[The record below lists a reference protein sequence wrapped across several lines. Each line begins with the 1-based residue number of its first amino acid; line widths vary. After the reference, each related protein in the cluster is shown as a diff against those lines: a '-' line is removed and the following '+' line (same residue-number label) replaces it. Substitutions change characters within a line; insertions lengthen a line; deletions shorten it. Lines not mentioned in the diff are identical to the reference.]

1 MIIMDIHEVTL
12 KRQIDFN
19 NQWPKIKSLE
29 LESVK
34 KFRQKL
40 SDQMLEQVFI
50 PMLWDERKTSALFA
64 RNRAIAKIF
73 SSTLDMYDVLPFSP
87 DIAFDIIW
95 RALEISMKFM
105 SQNSWG
111 YTAKKCFEDVLCKT
125 CADIIAP
132 LANHEPCIKDL
143 FESLIEKTS
152 VVSLRYLVARLYF
165 RMDLSVSPQVEFVR
179 KRTNEILGADVVEA
193 IRNKYVGAD
202 GKMDASNQRNAARL
216 LLLILRGKE
225 VDIEGNV
232 LKPLEL
238 EKRVELYVSCVIY
251 SSRCERFHGDYYSP
265 LKSSLADLATYYEYY
280 FLLIYTYFLWGIV
293 MFKIQQLEG
302 EHEALTVS
310 AMCDSISKSLSNLA
324 ILPNK

>member
-1 MIIMDIHEVTL
+1 
-12 KRQIDFN
+12 
-19 NQWPKIKSLE
+19 
-29 LESVK
+29 
-34 KFRQKL
+34 
-40 SDQMLEQVFI
+40 
-50 PMLWDERKTSALFA
+50 
-64 RNRAIAKIF
+64 
-73 SSTLDMYDVLPFSP
+73 MYEVLPFCP

-111 YTAKKCFEDVLCKT
+111 YTGKRSFEDVLNKT
-125 CADIIAP
+125 CTDIIAP
-132 LANHEPCIKDL
+132 LANHEPCIKEL
-143 FESLIEKTS
+143 FESIIEKTS

-179 KRTNEILGADVVEA
+179 KRANEILGCDVVEA

-202 GKMDASNQRNAARL
+202 GRMNALNQRNAAKL

-225 VDIEGNV
+225 VNIEGKV

-238 EKRVELYVSCVIY
+238 GKRIELYVSCVIY

-302 EHEALTVS
+302 EHEALTVP

>member
-1 MIIMDIHEVTL
+1 
-12 KRQIDFN
+12 
-19 NQWPKIKSLE
+19 
-29 LESVK
+29 
-34 KFRQKL
+34 
-40 SDQMLEQVFI
+40 
-50 PMLWDERKTSALFA
+50 
-64 RNRAIAKIF
+64 
-73 SSTLDMYDVLPFSP
+73 MYEVLPFSP

-111 YTAKKCFEDVLCKT
+111 YTAKRSFEDVLNKT
-125 CADIIAP
+125 CTDIIAP
-132 LANHEPCIKDL
+132 LANHEPCIKEL
-143 FESLIEKTS
+143 FESIIEKTS

-179 KRTNEILGADVVEA
+179 KRANEILGCDVVEA

-202 GKMDASNQRNAARL
+202 GRMNALNQRNAAQL

-225 VDIEGNV
+225 VNIEGKV

>member
-1 MIIMDIHEVTL
+1 M
-12 KRQIDFN
+12 
-19 NQWPKIKSLE
+19 
-29 LESVK
+29 
-34 KFRQKL
+34 
-40 SDQMLEQVFI
+40 
-50 PMLWDERKTSALFA
+50 
-64 RNRAIAKIF
+64 
-73 SSTLDMYDVLPFSP
+73 
-87 DIAFDIIW
+87 IW

-111 YTAKKCFEDVLCKT
+111 YTSKRSFEDVLNKT
-125 CADIIAP
+125 CTDIIAP
-132 LANHEPCIKDL
+132 LANHEPCIKEL
-143 FESLIEKTS
+143 FESIIEKTS
-152 VVSLRYLVARLYF
+152 VVSLRYLVARLF
-165 RMDLSVSPQVEFVR
+165 FKMDLSVSPQVEFVR
-179 KRTNEILGADVVEA
+179 KRANEILGCDVIEA

-202 GKMDASNQRNAARL
+202 SKLDALNQRNAARL
-216 LLLILRGKE
+216 LLLILCGKE
-225 VDIEGNV
+225 VDIEGKV

-265 LKSSLADLATYYEYY
+265 LKSSLADLTTYYEYY